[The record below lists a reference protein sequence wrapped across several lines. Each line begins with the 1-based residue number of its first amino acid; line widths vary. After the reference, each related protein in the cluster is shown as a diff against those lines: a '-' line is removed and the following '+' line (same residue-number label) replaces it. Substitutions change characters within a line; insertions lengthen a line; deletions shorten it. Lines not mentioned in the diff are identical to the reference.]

1 MTSSYTGMNPDGT
14 GSVSDRDQ
22 IWQCV
27 RKILTTPVG
36 SRVMRRNFG
45 SAVPD
50 LVDGPK
56 NAVTRMQ
63 LMSATAIAIAQWEPR
78 ITLTMVNV
86 QYSASGAASAEL
98 AATLNEA
105 LTEIS
110 TTMNLK

>member
-1 MTSSYTGMNPDGT
+1 
-14 GSVSDRDQ
+14 
-22 IWQCV
+22 
-27 RKILTTPVG
+27 
-36 SRVMRRNFG
+36 MRRNFG

-86 QYSASGAASAEL
+86 QYSESGAASAEL